1 MAQALEQS
9 IEEKF
14 KKYLVNAG
22 LESKDYQVKGVE
34 WCVEHEVRGYKLNDY
49 TIKNQDK
56 TITKISGEII
66 RGGIMADEMG
76 LGKTI
81 QMLGTIITNVKRHT
95 LIVLPKALLDQWKN
109 AIIKTLGHKPLIYH
123 HFTKKQKPEMD
134 EKLKF
139 SPIVITTYGM
149 VAQSIA
155 TNGMLTAAQSMVS
168 GATKSPLNEMKWD
181 RIIFDEAH
189 HLRNNSTREY
199 EGALKLK
206 SPIKWMV
213 TGTPIQN
220 KISDLYSLLDILGVP
235 KSYYKKKEHKAQAEQ
250 AQEHKAQA
258 QEHIEQEHISQAQEH
273 KAAEA
278 EEEELKNLRTL
289 TNEIILHRTK
299 ASVGLILPALSSA
312 SANIKWQTNEEK
324 KIAEHIHGFLNAS
337 KEEDDDDDDN
347 EPDDESFVLLKF
359 LRARQM
365 CILSAL
371 NKKKKS
377 IGGTNS
383 NINSN
388 SKTDAV
394 VAKIAERKEN
404 GKHKIVFCH
413 FRGEIDFIKKML
425 TEKHK
430 MEVKVIDG
438 RTPEKERREILK
450 AQTGAHA
457 KQQEQ
462 EQEQAKQ
469 QEQEAKVLILQIQTG
484 CEGLNLQ
491 EYSEVYFV
499 SPHWNPAV
507 EDQAVARCYRI
518 GQKEETQ
525 VFRFYMN
532 GFDEEDKMKSLDQ
545 YVTNKQ
551 ISKKALVSKLL
562 W

>member
-1 MAQALEQS
+1 MAQAPHEAEAV
-9 IEEKF
+9 ITVEEKF
-14 KKYLVNAG
+14 KNYLANAG
-22 LESKDYQVKGVE
+22 LECKDYQVKGVE
-34 WCVEHEVRGYKLNDY
+34 WCVEHEKKGYE
-49 TIKNQDK
+49 IKDK
-56 TITKISGEII
+56 NNKKIII
-66 RGGIMADEMG
+66 RGGILADEMG
-76 LGKTI
+76 LGKTM
-81 QMLGTIITNVKRHT
+81 QMLGTIISNMKKDMHT
-95 LIVLPKALLDQWKN
+95 LLVLPKALLDQWKN
-109 AIIKTLGHKPLIYH
+109 VIIKTLGHQPLVYH
-123 HFTKKQKPEMD
+123 HFTKKQKLEMD

-149 VAQSIA
+149 IR
-155 TNGMLTAAQSMVS
+155 AAQ
-168 GATKSPLNEMKWD
+168 KSPLHEMKWD

-189 HLRNNSTREY
+189 HLRNNSTSEY

-235 KSYYKKKEHKAQAEQ
+235 KSYYKKKDHIAEQ
-250 AQEHKAQA
+250 QET
-258 QEHIEQEHISQAQEH
+258 EHIAQ
-273 KAAEA
+273 AAEA
-278 EEEELKNLRTL
+278 EAEPEAEAEAEAEAEVEAELKNLRTL

-299 ASVGLILPALSSA
+299 ASVGLILPTLTSA

-324 KIAEHIHGFLNAS
+324 KIAENNHTFLNGDKE
-337 KEEDDDDDDN
+337 KEEHDDDDDP
-347 EPDDESFVLLKF
+347 EPFVLLKF

-365 CILSAL
+365 CILAGL

-377 IGGTNS
+377 ISGTNS
-383 NINSN
+383 
-388 SKTDAV
+388 KTEAV

-438 RTPEKERREILK
+438 RTPEKERREIL
-450 AQTGAHA
+450 QA
-457 KQQEQ
+457 KQQE
-462 EQEQAKQ
+462 EQAKQ
-469 QEQEAKVLILQIQTG
+469 QEEQAKQQEEQAKQQEKQQEDQAKQQEKQQEEQAKQQAKQDKAAKVLILQIQTG

-507 EDQAVARCYRI
+507 EEQAVARCHRI

-532 GFDEEDKMKSLDQ
+532 GFDEEHKTKSLDQ
-545 YVTNKQ
+545 YVYETQ
-551 ISKKALVSKLL
+551 VDKKELVTKLL

>member
-9 IEEKF
+9 VQEKF
-14 KKYLVNAG
+14 KKYLDNAG
-22 LESKDYQVKGVE
+22 LDCKDYQVKGVE
-34 WCVEHEVRGYKLNDY
+34 WCVEHEVRGYRLNDY

-56 TITKISGEII
+56 TITKISGQII

-155 TNGMLTAAQSMVS
+155 TNGMAA
-168 GATKSPLNEMKWD
+168 GATKSPLHEMKWD

-235 KSYYKKKEHKAQAEQ
+235 KSYYKKKEHKAQA
-250 AQEHKAQA
+250 QE
-258 QEHIEQEHISQAQEH
+258 EHIEQ
-273 KAAEA
+273 AEA
-278 EEEELKNLRTL
+278 EHIAEKAQAVEEALEEELKNLRTL

-299 ASVGLILPALSSA
+299 ASVGLILPPLSLA

-324 KIAEHIHGFLNAS
+324 KIAEHIHTFLNGEK
-337 KEEDDDDDDN
+337 KEEDDDD
-347 EPDDESFVLLKF
+347 EPNDDESFVLLKF
-359 LRARQM
+359 LRARQV
-365 CILSAL
+365 CILAAL

-377 IGGTNS
+377 IDGT
-383 NINSN
+383 N

-438 RTPEKERREILK
+438 RTPDKERKEILK
-450 AQTGAHA
+450 AQTGAL
-457 KQQEQ
+457 EQ
-462 EQEQAKQ
+462 SSEAVHPQA
-469 QEQEAKVLILQIQTG
+469 AKVLILQIQTG

-532 GFDEEDKMKSLDQ
+532 GFDEEDKTKSLDQ
-545 YVTNKQ
+545 YVTKKQ
-551 ISKKALVSKLL
+551 IGKKALVSKLL

>member
-1 MAQALEQS
+1 
-9 IEEKF
+9 
-14 KKYLVNAG
+14 
-22 LESKDYQVKGVE
+22 
-34 WCVEHEVRGYKLNDY
+34 
-49 TIKNQDK
+49 
-56 TITKISGEII
+56 
-66 RGGIMADEMG
+66 
-76 LGKTI
+76 
-81 QMLGTIITNVKRHT
+81 
-95 LIVLPKALLDQWKN
+95 
-109 AIIKTLGHKPLIYH
+109 
-123 HFTKKQKPEMD
+123 
-134 EKLKF
+134 
-139 SPIVITTYGM
+139 M
-149 VAQSIA
+149 VAQ
-155 TNGMLTAAQSMVS
+155 
-168 GATKSPLNEMKWD
+168 KSPLHEMKWD

-235 KSYYKKKEHKAQAEQ
+235 KSYYKKKEQAEQ
-250 AQEHKAQA
+250 KHIAQA
-258 QEHIEQEHISQAQEH
+258 QADMQADIAQADTE
-273 KAAEA
+273 

-324 KIAEHIHGFLNAS
+324 KIAEHIHEFLNGE
-337 KEEDDDDDDN
+337 KKDD
-347 EPDDESFVLLKF
+347 EPDDDESFVLLKF

-365 CILSAL
+365 CILAGL

-377 IGGTNS
+377 IGGTNIS
-383 NINSN
+383 GTNISGTNISETN

-438 RTPEKERREILK
+438 RTPDKERKEILK
-450 AQTGAHA
+450 A
-457 KQQEQ
+457 
-462 EQEQAKQ
+462 QAKQ
-469 QEQEAKVLILQIQTG
+469 QEQTGALAQTGALEQTGALAQTGALEQSEEAHQQAAKVLILQIQTG

-532 GFDEEDKMKSLDQ
+532 GFDEEDKTKSLDQ
-545 YVTNKQ
+545 YVTKKQ

>member
-1 MAQALEQS
+1 MAQAEAVQQAVAVQQALEQGVQ
-9 IEEKF
+9 EKF
-14 KKYLVNAG
+14 KKYLDNAG
-22 LESKDYQVKGVE
+22 LDCKDYQVKGVE

-56 TITKISGEII
+56 TTTTISKAKISGQII

-109 AIIKTLGHKPLIYH
+109 VIIKTLGHKPLIYH
-123 HFTKKQKPEMD
+123 HFTKKQKLEMD

-149 VAQSIA
+149 VA
-155 TNGMLTAAQSMVS
+155 
-168 GATKSPLNEMKWD
+168 TKSPLHEMKWD

-199 EGALKLK
+199 AGALKLK

-235 KSYYKKKEHKAQAEQ
+235 KSYYKKKEHMAQAE
-250 AQEHKAQA
+250 
-258 QEHIEQEHISQAQEH
+258 EHIAHADTE
-273 KAAEA
+273 

-324 KIAEHIHGFLNAS
+324 KIAEHIHEFINGS
-337 KEEDDDDDDN
+337 KDDDDDDDDDN

-359 LRARQM
+359 LRARQV
-365 CILSAL
+365 CILAAL

-438 RTPEKERREILK
+438 RTPDKERKEILK
-450 AQTGAHA
+450 AQAKSGA
-457 KQQEQ
+457 
-462 EQEQAKQ
+462 
-469 QEQEAKVLILQIQTG
+469 AKVLILQIQTG

-532 GFDEEDKMKSLDQ
+532 GFDEEDKTKSLDQ
-545 YVTNKQ
+545 YVTKKQ